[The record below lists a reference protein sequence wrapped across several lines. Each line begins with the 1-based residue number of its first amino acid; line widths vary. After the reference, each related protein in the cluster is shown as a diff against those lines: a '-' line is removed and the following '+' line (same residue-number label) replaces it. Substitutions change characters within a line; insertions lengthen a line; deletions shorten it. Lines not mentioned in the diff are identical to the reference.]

1 MKRDIIVKLHQWNN
15 KEVRKPL
22 ILKGTRQVGKTYI
35 LKQFGQE
42 AYSRYHYINF
52 EEDESL
58 SKIFEKNLKP
68 KRILQDLNFY
78 LDTSINTDQDLL
90 IFDEIQACPRALTSL
105 KYFNESMPALAICA
119 AGSLLG
125 LHLGESSFPVGKVE
139 YLEMFPMSFLEFMEA
154 SGQNRYSGFLR
165 DYTGTESIPALVH
178 SHLWEQLKLYFVIGG
193 LPEVVKTYADNK
205 DDLFNSLLLV
215 RQKHNDLIRDYLADI
230 AKHSGKQNSMHIERI
245 WKNVP
250 SQLAREQDGS
260 APKFRFKG
268 VVPGLKAYSRL
279 AGGIDWLE
287 ASGLIIKA
295 HIVNSGEI
303 PFSAYTKDNYF
314 KLFCFDVGLLGSIS
328 RLPPK
333 AILDYDYGTYKG
345 YFAEN
350 FVAQEFRCAGV
361 DKIYSWRE
369 RTAEVEFLREVN
381 GKVLPVEVKSGRNT
395 QAKSLKVFAEKY
407 NPKYRSIMSARSLNI
422 DHENGIHHYPLYMA
436 AHFPLFV

>member
-1 MKRDIIVKLHQWNN
+1 
-15 KEVRKPL
+15 
-22 ILKGTRQVGKTYI
+22 
-35 LKQFGQE
+35 
-42 AYSRYHYINF
+42 
-52 EEDESL
+52 
-58 SKIFEKNLKP
+58 
-68 KRILQDLNFY
+68 
-78 LDTSINTDQDLL
+78 
-90 IFDEIQACPRALTSL
+90 
-105 KYFNESMPALAICA
+105 
-119 AGSLLG
+119 

-436 AHFPLFV
+436 AHFPLFLHLF

>member
-1 MKRDIIVKLHQWNN
+1 MKRDVILKLHQWNN
-15 KEVRKPL
+15 REVRKPL

-58 SKIFEKNLKP
+58 SRIFEKDLKP

-90 IFDEIQACPRALTSL
+90 IFDEIQACPKALTSL
-105 KYFNESMPALAICA
+105 KYFNESMPDLAICA
-119 AGSLLG
+119 AGSLIG

-139 YLEMFPMSFLEFMEA
+139 YLELFPMSFLEFMEA

-165 DYTGTESIPALVH
+165 DFTGTDSIPALVH
-178 SHLWEQLKLYFVIGG
+178 SHLWEQLKRYFVVGG

-215 RQKHNDLIRDYLADI
+215 RQKHNDLIQGYFADI

-250 SQLAREQDGS
+250 SQLAKEQDGS

-268 VVPGLKAYSRL
+268 VVPGFKAYSRL
-279 AGGIDWLE
+279 AGGIDWLD

-314 KLFCFDVGLLGSIS
+314 KLFCFDVGLLGAIS

-361 DKIYSWRE
+361 DKVYSWRE

-407 NPKYRSIMSARSLNI
+407 NPKYRSIMSARNLNI
-422 DHENGIHHYPLYMA
+422 DHENSIHRYPLYIA

>member
-1 MKRDIIVKLHQWNN
+1 MKRDIILKLHQWKNR
-15 KEVRKPL
+15 EVRKPL

-42 AYSRYHYINF
+42 AYSKYHYINF

-58 SKIFEKNLKP
+58 NRIFEKDLKP

-78 LDTSINTDQDLL
+78 LDTSINSDQDLL

-105 KYFNESMPALAICA
+105 KYFNESMSALAICA

-165 DYTGTESIPALVH
+165 DFTGSDSIPTLVH

-215 RQKHNDLIRDYLADI
+215 REKHNDLIRDYLADI

-250 SQLAREQDGS
+250 SQLAKEQDGS

-268 VVPGLKAYSRL
+268 VVPGVKAYSRL
-279 AGGIDWLE
+279 AGGIDWLD

-328 RLPPK
+328 QLPPK

-381 GKVLPVEVKSGRNT
+381 GKVLPIEIKSGRNT

-407 NPKYRSIMSARSLNI
+407 NSKYRSIMSAQNLNI
-422 DHENGIHHYPLYMA
+422 DHENSIHHYPLYMA